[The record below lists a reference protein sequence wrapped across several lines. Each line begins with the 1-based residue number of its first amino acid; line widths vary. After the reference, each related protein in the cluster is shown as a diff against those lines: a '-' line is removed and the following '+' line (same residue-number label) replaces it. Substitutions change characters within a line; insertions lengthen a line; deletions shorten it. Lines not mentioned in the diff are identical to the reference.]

1 MLFHKIFS
9 KTFGRNC
16 RPICRTVSDAVY
28 VLDAIVGYDEL
39 DSEATRSASKYIPLD
54 GYKQFLSLDGLKGK
68 RIGCFP
74 SGVFEAYDAE
84 YLTAYENHMNTMR

>member
-1 MLFHKIFS
+1 MQFYKIYS
-9 KTFGRNC
+9 KPFGRNC
-16 RPICRTVSDAVY
+16 RPICRTVSDAVH

-39 DSEATRSASKYIPLD
+39 DAEATGLASKYIPLD
-54 GYKQFLSLDGLKGK
+54 GYKQFLRVDGLKGK

-84 YLTAYENHMNTMR
+84 YLTAYENHMHTMR